1 MKRLYSLIFVS
12 VLLAGCQD
20 RMSYQTDFPEG
31 LPVTKAADFSDSSPI
46 NEPYTFLSE
55 KDSEIWAKTTSIEER
70 FSVCEVP
77 EDILTRMTTDALVR
91 TLLKY
96 PLNVIYSAYDNPLDA
111 VELVFKNS
119 ALHREL
125 SARDDAAEVLLHYFA
140 STSIDKSTKRSTA
153 NKSDFGLTYVNE
165 LFFEYFLASRLIPE
179 LYKDS
184 NEPLIHEIATRK
196 LRERRA
202 DASFS
207 EVSVQPLIMILGED
221 PDSLDANAVD
231 SQERLMMA
239 SNWTWHSVFN
249 KPIYAE
255 QNRTELTDDE
265 SLSLLYNYYM
275 LFPNSIVSSMPS
287 NRYNANGYAWLYM
300 EDLNVPYSP
309 APSMSNSWVRDVRY
323 NGIHQIETLFKDAD
337 DDGYKD
343 DIYEICS
350 ASDAKVVYYQG
361 SEHSAIVLPNG
372 KHRSKWGNG
381 PLMEHNPADCPYDTT
396 GMVYF
401 RIRTE
406 PISSG
411 CSISGDTQVSMNST
425 HYYTFQP
432 SPLRSVNYQWSVENI
447 TTGNSSYVLSNPSSY
462 TCSVTFMEAS
472 TYIIHFDAYLI
483 DYFHNS
489 YHIVSVEKVVTS
501 TAP

>member
-1 MKRLYSLIFVS
+1 MKRLYSLIFVC

-31 LPVTKAADFSDSSPI
+31 LPVTKAADLSDSSPI

-55 KDSEIWAKTTSIEER
+55 KDPEIWSKTTSIEER

-77 EDILTRMTTDALVR
+77 EDILNRMTTDALVR

-111 VELVFKNS
+111 VELVFKKS

-202 DASFS
+202 DAAFS
-207 EVSVQPLIMILGED
+207 EVSVQPLILILGED

-239 SNWTWHSVFN
+239 SNWTWRSVFN

-265 SLSLLYNYYM
+265 SLSLLYDYYM
-275 LFPNSIVSSMPS
+275 LFPNSIVSSTPS

-300 EDLNVPYSP
+300 EDLNVPFSP
-309 APSMSNSWVRDVRY
+309 APSMSNSWVRDITGY
-323 NGIHQIETLFKDAD
+323 FDTDPYIDNQIEILHS
-337 DDGYKD
+337 G
-343 DIYEICS
+343 DIYDGCS
-350 ASDAKVVYYQG
+350 STDAEVVYYP
-361 SEHSAIVLPNG
+361 SPRHSAIVLPNG
-372 KHRSKWGNG
+372 KYRSKWGNG

-396 GMVYF
+396 DLLYF

-483 DYFHNS
+483 DYFYNS
-489 YHIVSVEKVVTS
+489 YHIVSVEKVVNS